1 MTAVD
6 TGVVRLQEVA
16 KAARV
21 SVSTASRALKDDPR
35 ISKRTRDRVQRHAT
49 RLNYR
54 ADLVARS
61 LTLRR
66 TFTVGFIVL
75 DVGNPFFAAL
85 ARGIEAALEAEG
97 YIYLLGD
104 SHGDAKRQ
112 RAIARRLKE
121 RQVDGILFSVPHHP
135 EVLAEK
141 EVPIVGIGRCP
152 PGIPYVSTDHVLG
165 GTLAT
170 EHLLEAGYKRI
181 GALLAEPS
189 MLPVVDR
196 RKGYRKGIAAAD
208 RERLEV
214 VCSAI
219 SYDAAYK
226 GSQKLLAAGADAIF
240 TISDTMAV
248 AAMAAVVDAGLKVP
262 EDVGIVGY
270 DDTPIAAW
278 PFLRLT
284 SVAQPAI
291 QLGAEA
297 GRMILQR
304 IRTPGE
310 DIEPVTLSPKIV
322 IRESSRGPRFG

>member
-1 MTAVD
+1 M
-6 TGVVRLQEVA
+6 
-16 KAARV
+16 
-21 SVSTASRALKDDPR
+21 
-35 ISKRTRDRVQRHAT
+35 QRHAT

-85 ARGIEAALEAEG
+85 ARGIEAALEEEG

-104 SHGDAKRQ
+104 SHGDAKRGA
-112 RAIARRLKE
+112 AIARRLKE

-152 PGIPYVSTDHVLG
+152 QGIPYVSTDHVLG

-170 EHLLEAGYKRI
+170 EHLLEAGTGESARSSPNHRCFQLLIVARAI
-181 GALLAEPS
+181 GRRSQLRARSASRLLLGA
-189 MLPVVDR
+189 
-196 RKGYRKGIAAAD
+196 
-208 RERLEV
+208 
-214 VCSAI
+214 SAR
-219 SYDAAYK
+219 AAYR
-226 GSQKLLAAGADAIF
+226 GAEKLLARVADAIV
-240 TISDTMAV
+240 TISDTMAA
-248 AAMAAVVDAGLKVP
+248 AAMAAVLDAGRRVSD
-262 EDVGIVGY
+262 DVGIVGY
-270 DDTPIAAW
+270 DDTPMAAW

-291 QLGAEA
+291 ELGEEA

-304 IRTPGE
+304 IRMPKE
-310 DIEPVTLSPKIV
+310 SIEPVVVAPQIV
-322 IRESSRGPRFG
+322 IRESSRGPRSG

>member
-1 MTAVD
+1 M
-6 TGVVRLQEVA
+6 
-16 KAARV
+16 

-35 ISKRTRDRVQRHAT
+35 ISKRTRERVQRHAT

-85 ARGIEAALEAEG
+85 ARGIEAALEEEG

-104 SHGDAKRQ
+104 SHGDAKRGA
-112 RAIARRLKE
+112 AIARRLKE

-152 PGIPYVSTDHVLG
+152 QGVPYVSTDHVLG

-170 EHLLEAGYKRI
+170 EHLLETGYRRI

-196 RKGYRKGIAAAD
+196 RKGYRKSIAAAGK
-208 RERLEV
+208 ERLEV
-214 VCSAI
+214 VCSAL

-226 GSQKLLAAGADAIF
+226 GAQKLLAEGADAIF
-240 TISDTMAV
+240 TISDTMAA
-248 AAMAAVVDAGLKVP
+248 AAMAAVLDAGRRVP
-262 EDVGIVGY
+262 DDVGIVGY
-270 DDTPIAAW
+270 DDTPMAAW
-278 PFLRLT
+278 PFLQLT

-291 QLGAEA
+291 QLGGEA
-297 GRMILQR
+297 GRMILER
-304 IRTPGE
+304 IRTPGN
-310 DIEPVTLSPKIV
+310 DVEPVIVAPQIV
-322 IRESSRGPRFG
+322 IRESSRGPRSR